1 MALATV
7 ESLVSLLRDG
17 KFLSSPQIKTL
28 TDELARDFS
37 NPEALVNELQQR
49 DWLTAF
55 QAARLVEGRE
65 ESLTIGPYVLLEP
78 LGEGGMGQ
86 VYKARHPTLDRVVAL
101 KVIRQQHLADDPEIV
116 RRFQREARAAAV
128 LTHPNVVLIYDS
140 GNARDTYYIAM
151 QYLEG
156 ADLARLVKEQGPLP
170 IAQACD
176 FIRQAAMGLQHLHE
190 HGMVHR
196 DIKPSNLMATSAAAA
211 RAAEAVDPGTT
222 VADRPS
228 RARKTAVLPRPT
240 KPGDGPVIKLLD
252 MGLVRLDY
260 AVDRSANGSLTQAG
274 SMVGTPDYIAPEQAR
289 DARRVDIRG
298 DLYSLGCSFY
308 YLLSGRAPFPDGT
321 AIEKVLMHQ
330 LDEPKPIQEVRPE
343 VDAEVAAVLRKLMA
357 KRPMDR
363 YQTPAEVVEAL
374 APLAQPKLEPAE
386 PPRTTE
392 VALAPTLVPAKDETA
407 PATPR
412 VQVVPN
418 VPAGEKLA
426 ASVFHWDEAA
436 PKTPP
441 VAAPEVEKLKK
452 IAFLKGHG
460 GCVMSL
466 AFSPDRDTLAS
477 GALDC
482 RTRVWTFHG
491 KPHER
496 SALRTH
502 NTPVHALAF
511 SLDNKILAT
520 GSGAMDGLVWLWDMR
535 EEHPPGIAV
544 LQGHQGPIE
553 SLSFAPD
560 GKFLASA
567 SSDKTVRVWEVSGPD
582 YRLRCALK
590 GHVRTVKAVAFA
602 PDNKTVASGG
612 EDTTVRLWNPMRSL
626 WSKELA
632 VLEGHRDQVRAVV
645 FSPDGTKVA
654 SGGQDQCVILWDI
667 ARPSEKPV
675 VLRGHGS
682 TVRELMFTADGQTL
696 VSVED
701 GRQVIHW
708 DILTG
713 GRLHTWLLPDPLI
726 TSFAFTRDAR
736 YLAAGTSEG
745 PVAVYRLGE
754 KKKSSSSASS

>member
-7 ESLVSLLRDG
+7 DSLVVLLRDG
-17 KFLSSPQIKTL
+17 KLLSSPQVKIL
-28 TDELARDFS
+28 TEELARDFS
-37 NPEALVNELQQR
+37 SLEALINELQQR
-49 DWLTAF
+49 DWLTAY
-55 QAARLVEGRE
+55 QATRLLDGRE
-65 ESLTIGPYVLLEP
+65 EGLTIGPYVILEP

-86 VYKARHPTLDRVVAL
+86 VYKARHPTLERVVAL
-101 KVIRQQHLADDPEIV
+101 KVIRQEHLADDPEIV

-128 LTHPNVVLIYDS
+128 LTHPNVVLVYDS

-151 QYLEG
+151 QYLDG
-156 ADLARLVKEQGPLP
+156 SDLARLVKEHGPLP
-170 IAQACD
+170 VAQACD

-196 DIKPSNLMATSAAAA
+196 DIKPSNLMATSAATS
-211 RAAEAVDPGTT
+211 RGAETPDPGTT

-228 RARKTAVLPRPT
+228 RVRKTLVLPRT
-240 KPGDGPVIKLLD
+240 KAGDGPVIKLLD

-298 DLYSLGCSFY
+298 DLYSLGCAFY
-308 YLLSGRAPFPDGT
+308 YLLTGRAPFPEGT

-330 LDEPKPIQEVRPE
+330 LDEPKPVQEVRPE
-343 VDAEVAAVLRKLMA
+343 VGAGVAAILRKLMA

-374 APLAQPKLEPAE
+374 AAHLQPAE
-386 PPRTTE
+386 SASPQPASETTST
-392 VALAPTLVPAKDETA
+392 PVPSRDET
-407 PATPR
+407 PPSTPR
-412 VQVVPN
+412 VQVVPATG
-418 VPAGEKLA
+418 PAEKLA

-441 VAAPEVEKLKK
+441 VAAPELEKLKK
-452 IAFLKGHG
+452 LAFLKGHG

-466 AFSPDRDTLAS
+466 AFAPDRDTLAS

-482 RTRVWTFHG
+482 RTRVWSFQG

-511 SLDNKILAT
+511 SLDNKVLAT

-560 GKFLASA
+560 GKLLASA
-567 SSDKTVRVWEVSGPD
+567 SSDKTVRVWEVIGPD
-582 YRLRCALK
+582 YRLRCVLK
-590 GHVRTVKAVAFA
+590 GHSRPVKAVAFG
-602 PDNKTVASGG
+602 PDNKTVASAG

-632 VLEGHRDQVRAVV
+632 VLEGHRDQVRAVA
-645 FSPDGTKVA
+645 FSPDGTKLA
-654 SGGQDQCVILWDI
+654 SGGQDQCIILWDL
-667 ARPSEKPV
+667 SQTSQKPV
-675 VLRGHGS
+675 VLRGHS
-682 TVRELMFTADGQTL
+682 SMIRELMFTPDSQAL

-701 GRQVIHW
+701 GRQVFLW
-708 DILTG
+708 DVPSG
-713 GRLHTWLLPDPLI
+713 ERLRTWLLPDPLI
-726 TSFAFTRDAR
+726 ASFAFTRDAR

-754 KKKSSSSASS
+754 KKKASTPSP